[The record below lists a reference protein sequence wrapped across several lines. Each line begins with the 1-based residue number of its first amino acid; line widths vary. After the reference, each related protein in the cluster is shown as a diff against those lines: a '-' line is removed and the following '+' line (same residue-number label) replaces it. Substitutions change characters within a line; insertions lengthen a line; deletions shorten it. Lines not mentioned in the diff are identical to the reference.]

1 MTNPASHTHDDH
13 EHTHDHDHEHTH
25 DGHQHDH
32 DHDGHHHDHDD
43 HDHSHDDHEHEHD
56 HQHGLLAGIASALH
70 VPGFSHDHGTLEAN
84 FTDNAVAI
92 QTVKWAF
99 VILAVTTL
107 LQVVVYLA
115 SGSVALLG
123 DTVHNLGDAL
133 NSIPLLIAFMLARR
147 PANKRYTYGY
157 GRAEDVA
164 GLLIVVSIAFSAF
177 YILSESIQK
186 LQHPQPP
193 QALGWLALAAI
204 IGFIG
209 NEAVALLQIRVG
221 RRIQSAAMIADGLH
235 ARTDGWTSLGVLV
248 AAGGTA
254 LGFPILDP
262 LIGIVM
268 GILILFIAWN
278 AARSMWY
285 RLMDAVDPKLTEQV
299 ETKLHDYSAIERVD
313 GIHLR
318 YVGHQL
324 RAELQVALAP
334 TLTVAEAAAITDHVR
349 HDLFHL
355 LPALS
360 DVTIGLAPSNVPFQS
375 GHHH

>member
-1 MTNPASHTHDDH
+1 MTNPVSHSHESHDHTHDDH
-13 EHTHDHDHEHTH
+13 DHDHHSHDSHDHTH
-25 DGHQHDH
+25 GDH
-32 DHDGHHHDHDD
+32 DHD
-43 HDHSHDDHEHEHD
+43 SHDHD
-56 HQHGLLAGIASALH
+56 HQHGLLAGIASTLH
-70 VPGFSHDHGTLEAN
+70 VPGFHHEHGTLEAN

-92 QTVKWAF
+92 STVKWAF
-99 VILAVTTL
+99 VILGVTTL
-107 LQVVVYLA
+107 LQVIVYLA

-133 NSIPLLIAFMLARR
+133 NSIPLWIAFILARR

-157 GRAEDVA
+157 GRAEDIA
-164 GLLIVVSIAFSAF
+164 GLLIVVSIGFSAF

-221 RRIQSAAMIADGLH
+221 RRIQSAALIADGLH
-235 ARTDGWTSLGVLV
+235 ARTDGWTSLAVLV
-248 AAGGTA
+248 AAGGAA
-254 LGFPILDP
+254 LGFPIVDP

-268 GILILFIAWN
+268 GIVILFITWD
-278 AARSMWY
+278 AARAMWY

-299 ETKLHDYSAIERVD
+299 EAKLHDYPTVERVD
-313 GIHLR
+313 GVHLR

-324 RAELQVALAP
+324 RAELQVAVAP
-334 TLTVAEAAAITDHVR
+334 TLTVAETTTITDQIR

-355 LPALS
+355 LPSLA
-360 DVTIGLAPSNVPFQS
+360 DVTIGLSASNSEFHS